1 MIIFVPN
8 KTACKTFDD
17 KKVCQ
22 KCNIQYFHLTRN
34 KFY

>member
-22 KCNIQYFHLTRN
+22 KFFFLSTFEDSSSWI
-34 KFY
+34 